1 MARVAYLSREDVPPS
16 LRHLV
21 DEITA
26 KRGRL
31 ARPFA
36 ALLHSP
42 EAAARVASVGSYVR
56 FEAGLD
62 AWVRELAILA
72 TARANGSQYE
82 FTHHVD
88 LARQAG
94 VREEAI
100 VALRQGAAPE
110 ALESEESLAV
120 RYVQELLHDRKISDA
135 TYIAAQERFG
145 LKALVNLTVL
155 VGYYTML
162 AYVMHA
168 LEVELEPDVAPLL
181 PS

>member
-1 MARVAYLSREDVPPS
+1 MAREAYLSRDDVPS
-16 LRHLV
+16 SQRHLV
-21 DEITA
+21 DGITA
-26 KRGRL
+26 KRSRL
-31 ARPFA
+31 AHPFA

-56 FEAGLD
+56 FESGLD
-62 AWVRELAILA
+62 AQVRELAILA

-82 FTHHVD
+82 FTYHVP
-88 LARQAG
+88 LARRAG
-94 VREEAI
+94 VSEEAI
-100 VALRQGAAPE
+100 VALQQDTAPDGLAPE
-110 ALESEESLAV
+110 ERLV
-120 RYVQELLHDRKISDA
+120 VHYVQELLRDRKVSDA
-135 TYIAAQERFG
+135 TYTAAQKRFG
-145 LKALVNLTVL
+145 LKALVDLTVL